1 MSAYPRTLTAG
12 DSGLVVEFGAEIDPA
27 VNRAVY
33 GFTAAFEKA
42 AVSIR
47 GVTELVPTYRSVLI
61 HFDPLLLP
69 PQQLQTEVGSVLA
82 QLGDA
87 TAGTARPVPLYRI
100 PVAYGGEDGPDIERV
115 AEHAGMDGDRLVEIH
130 SGGVYQV
137 YMLGFLPGFP
147 YLGGMDQSIA
157 CPRLETPRVKVP
169 AGSVGI
175 AESQTGVYP
184 ADSPG
189 GWNLIGKTP
198 VPLFDPS
205 EDPPAAIEPGSFV
218 QFVPTSPDEIVTIRA
233 DISAGRYTIPVAE
246 HSP

>member
-1 MSAYPRTLTAG
+1 MTAYPRILTAG

-27 VNRAVY
+27 VNRSVY
-33 GFTAAFEKA
+33 GFTAAFEEV
-42 AVSIR
+42 AVT

-61 HFDPLLLP
+61 HFDPLQLP
-69 PQQLQTEVGSVLA
+69 PQRLQTEVDSVLA
-82 QLGDA
+82 QLGD
-87 TAGTARPVPLYRI
+87 TIAGTVRSAPLYRI
-100 PVAYGGEDGPDIERV
+100 PVAYGGEDGPDLERV
-115 AEHAGMDGDRLVEIH
+115 AEHAGMDADRLIEIH
-130 SGGVYQV
+130 SGGAYQV

-198 VPLFDPS
+198 VPLFDPAK
-205 EDPPAAIEPGSFV
+205 DPPAAIEPGSFV
-218 QFVPTSPDEIVTIRA
+218 QFVPTGPDEIGTIRA
-233 DISAGRYTIPVAE
+233 EISAGGYTIPVAE
-246 HSP
+246 HST

>member
-1 MSAYPRTLTAG
+1 MPSYPRTLTAG

-33 GFTAAFEKA
+33 GFTALFEEA
-42 AVSIR
+42 SII

-61 HFDPLLLP
+61 HFDPLTLP
-69 PQQLQTEVGSVLA
+69 PKKLHAEVESVLA
-82 QLGDA
+82 QLEKDA
-87 TAGTARPVPLYRI
+87 TGTARSATLYRI

-115 AEHAGMDGDRLVEIH
+115 AKHAGIDAERVVEIH

-189 GWNLIGKTP
+189 GWNLIGVTP
-198 VPLFDPS
+198 VPLFDS
-205 EDPPAAIEPGSFV
+205 SKDPPAAIEPGSFV
-218 QFVPTSPDEIVTIRA
+218 QFVSTGPDGIGAIRA
-233 DISAGRYTIPVAE
+233 EISAGRYTIPVAE

>member
-1 MSAYPRTLTAG
+1 MTAYPRTLTAG
-12 DSGLVVEFGAEIDPA
+12 DSGLVVEFGAEIDPV
-27 VNRAVY
+27 VNRSVY
-33 GFTAAFEKA
+33 GFTAAFEEA
-42 AVSIR
+42 AVK

-69 PQQLQTEVGSVLA
+69 PQELQTEVESVLA

-87 TAGTARPVPLYRI
+87 TAGTVHSALLYRI
-100 PVAYGGEDGPDIERV
+100 PVAYGGEDGPDLERV
-115 AEHAGMDGDRLVEIH
+115 AEHAGMNADRLIEIH

-157 CPRLETPRVKVP
+157 CLRLETPRVKVP

-205 EDPPAAIEPGSFV
+205 KDPPSAIEPGSFV
-218 QFVPTSPDEIVTIRA
+218 QFVIAGPEEIAAIRA
-233 DISAGRYTIPVAE
+233 EISAGRYTIPVAE

>member
-1 MSAYPRTLTAG
+1 MTAFPRTLTAG

-27 VNRAVY
+27 VNRSVY
-33 GFTAAFEKA
+33 GFTAAFEEATIK
-42 AVSIR
+42 

-61 HFDPLLLP
+61 HFDPLVLP
-69 PQQLQTEVGSVLA
+69 PQQLQAEVDSLLA
-82 QLGDA
+82 RPGEDA
-87 TAGTARPVPLYRI
+87 AGTARSAPLYRI
-100 PVAYGGEDGPDIERV
+100 PVAYGGGDGPDLERV
-115 AEHAGMDGDRLVEIH
+115 AEHAGMDGEGVVKIH

-189 GWNLIGKTP
+189 GWNLIGRTP
-198 VPLFDPS
+198 VPLFDAS
-205 EDPPAAIEPGSFV
+205 KDPPAAIEPGSFV
-218 QFVPTSPDEIVTIRA
+218 QFVPTGPDEIATIRA
-233 DISAGRYTIPVAE
+233 EISAGRYTIPVAE